1 VTTVNTLSS
10 YRWVVFCVW
19 SISSVSFN
27 MLLYSLGVLLPSISA
42 DLNLSPSQQGLLGSA
57 SLWGNIALAIPLS
70 WAASRLSPKWT
81 TAATISLGTACLFLQ
96 SWAPGFAVLL
106 LGRLLFGIGQIAQQP
121 TRALLT
127 RQWFPP
133 HEVVIANGLGNVFFG
148 LVVGGGLALSPLILE
163 AVGGEWRTT
172 LRIFGIYFAVL
183 ALIWVVLGKERNT
196 VEYKQARDSG
206 DVSTVRGALRY
217 RDLWVCGIGFAG
229 ASMSLGGFMAFY
241 PTFMLEEFDLSIRLS
256 GSILA
261 VGVIVGGISGLWL
274 GYAAASAS
282 RERLYLEVLGTLM
295 VGSFM
300 GMVLTGSAPLLWV
313 LTFFNG
319 IAWGFFPILLTV
331 PFNLRGIRPQE
342 LAVAYGFTIMFVS
355 FGASMGPLFV
365 GLLQD
370 ATDDLRLAL
379 LLVSLASVSL
389 VGAGMKIR
397 FGNRLSAV

>member
-1 VTTVNTLSS
+1 
-10 YRWVVFCVW
+10 
-19 SISSVSFN
+19 
-27 MLLYSLGVLLPSISA
+27 
-42 DLNLSPSQQGLLGSA
+42 
-57 SLWGNIALAIPLS
+57 
-70 WAASRLSPKWT
+70 
-81 TAATISLGTACLFLQ
+81 LFLQ

-172 LRIFGIYFAVL
+172 LRIFGVYFAVL

-196 VEYKQARDSG
+196 VEYKQDRDSG

-217 RDLWVCGIGFAG
+217 RDLWICGVGFAG

-241 PTFMLEEFDLSIRLS
+241 PTFMLEDFDLSIRLS

-261 VGVIVGGISGLWL
+261 VGVIVGGISGMWL

-282 RERLYLEVLGTLM
+282 RERLYLEVLGALM
-295 VGSFM
+295 VGSYI

-319 IAWGFFPILLTV
+319 LAWGFFPILLTV

-355 FGASMGPLFV
+355 LGASLGPLFV

-370 ATDDLRLAL
+370 ATGDLRLAL

-389 VGAGMKIR
+389 IGAGMKIR
-397 FGNRLSAV
+397 FGDRLSAA